1 MNDLIINGIAAL
13 LTLCVF
19 SRVIGDNRVF
29 RAVQYLFVGVSL
41 GYSFVVLYHQVLLPR
56 AVDVVESIEI
66 GNTNVAL
73 IAGIPFV
80 LLLLLIP
87 RVIEPMR
94 GLSWL
99 ANYPLGII
107 FGIGGGLSLIGALVG
122 TLRPQVLTTLPT
134 FTDGVLTL
142 VGGLVLVFGVIFTL
156 TYFFFTESTD
166 TRFGRITTGMA
177 RVGRWLLIVTFG
189 FFFAGALLT
198 YLTALS
204 ERFNFLVSLLPI

>member
-1 MNDLIINGIAAL
+1 MINGIAAL

>member
-156 TYFFFTESTD
+156 TYFFLLNQ
-166 TRFGRITTGMA
+166 RIHASG
-177 RVGRWLLIVTFG
+177 VLQPVWPVSG
-189 FFFAGALLT
+189 AGC
-198 YLTALS
+198 
-204 ERFNFLVSLLPI
+204 